1 MKSNHSKPRD
11 GRPQSEMQV
20 TLMISNDR
28 PRGNSVEHGLIND
41 QVGVVLK
48 MIMPCIFF
56 MVNDVSAIS

>member
-1 MKSNHSKPRD
+1 MKSNHNKPRD
-11 GRPQSEMQV
+11 RRPQSEMQV

-48 MIMPCIFF
+48 TIMPCIFYGQ
-56 MVNDVSAIS
+56 